1 VQETFKKQET
11 MIQGNIG
18 RTKLLLKEVP
28 KPEEKKTGAGLIL
41 LSTKNDPQIAADCI
55 QCGEGLLPSIPMD
68 VKVGERVLF
77 YPHSAQRFNILD
89 EPVILLDVRDVL
101 FRFVPDP
108 QVL

>member
-1 VQETFKKQET
+1 

-41 LSTKNDPQIAADCI
+41 LTTKNDPQIAGDVL
-55 QCGEGLLPSIPMD
+55 QTGEGMLPSVPMD

-77 YPHSAQRFNILD
+77 YPHSAQKFNIGD
-89 EPVILLDVRDVL
+89 TPVMLLDVREVL
-101 FRFVPDP
+101 FRFVPVPDP